1 MSGLFSGDSPTV
13 GRPEPTPKVEDSA
26 VQEAAAEALRRRRR
40 GRGYRN
46 TVLRNMTDS
55 ATAAKLETLGS

>member
-1 MSGLFSGDSPTV
+1 MSSLFGGGSPTV
-13 GRPEPTPKVEDSA
+13 TRPEPTPKVEDPA
-26 VQEAAAEALRRRRR
+26 VQEAAAEALRRRRK
-40 GRGYRN
+40 GRGYRS